1 MKKREELLK
10 EKEELLKELEDK
22 KVMIDNLHDY
32 INDRSIKNM
41 HFYESY
47 NRLVDKCNR
56 LIISFYIT
64 FVLLIIAIVLLFI

>member
-1 MKKREELLK
+1 MKEKEKLLK
-10 EKEELLKELEDK
+10 EKKELLKKLEDK
-22 KVMIDNLHDY
+22 KVIINNLHDY
-32 INDRSIKNM
+32 INDRSIKNI

-64 FVLLIIAIVLLFI
+64 FVLLIIAIILLFI